1 MNGSDPELQKDMA
14 KYSGKPMWK
23 GGYRDYGTLR
33 FSLRSIE
40 KFAPWVRMIH
50 IVTNGQVPSW
60 FVKENGGKAVIVTH
74 RQIFEN
80 VSDLPTFNSNSIEVN
95 LRNIPGLADCFIY
108 LNDDFFLGRET
119 PKDHFA
125 DPTNGKLKL
134 CEKTSSHDF

>member
-1 MNGSDPELQKDMA
+1 VNGSDPELQKDMA
-14 KYSGKPMWK
+14 KYSGNFTPDDAGK
-23 GGYRDYGTLR
+23 GRYRDYGTLR

-95 LRNIPGLADCFIY
+95 LRNIPGLADCYIY

-119 PKDHFA
+119 PKDHFFNL
-125 DPTNGKLKL
+125 TNGNIKL
-134 CEKTSSHDF
+134 CKSK